1 MNWLTEALRRL
12 GVLPSFTVDDMINAE
27 SEDALVDH
35 RRVLEE
41 LTAATTVRRQ
51 ATIKLRD
58 TLREARL
65 RSVTFAD
72 FEQNIRPPLTT
83 DLKGE

>member
-83 DLKGE
+83 DLQGE